1 MRFTCLLAVPALL
14 LCPVALAWGP
24 SGHQAA
30 GQIASAYLNP
40 QARAAVQQILGEQ
53 SLAAAGLWADE
64 VRSDHTYDW
73 IKPLHYIN
81 VPRGADHVDLAR
93 DCPGGQCV
101 AGAIVKYR
109 DMLQNPQATP
119 EEKLLALRLLVHF
132 VEDIHQPMHVGYA
145 DDKGGN
151 MITLTL
157 LGKPTNLHAVW
168 DSGIIENRIAGQ
180 GWKAWSDS
188 LQQRITPEQQAA
200 WAKDTDPTTWAAE
213 SLALVRAIYPALPAN
228 AALDQQYVDT
238 NFVTVEERVQK
249 AGVRLAAV
257 LNQALGAAPAAT
269 QRAPVELL
277 GTALLAADTQDASGL
292 AGTLSSGGKT
302 MPHNLLGS
310 AGSGLAY
317 SGAGNLY
324 LAVADRGPEDGAFPF
339 ADRMHVLQITAE
351 PKNVVVKPVRTALFR
366 TPQGEQYIGSLQAL
380 DVEHPDRSMRLDP
393 EGIAV
398 SRNGTVWTAEEYG
411 PFLDEWTPDGVH
423 VQRVAFRPRFAPEHP
438 SVDPDKEMPPH
449 SNRGRQANRGPEGL
463 AITPDGSRAYAIL
476 QSPLLQDSGVD
487 ASNKRV
493 GTNIRIAEFVW
504 TPEGSF
510 RPGRELVY
518 QLDSAANGVNEITAV
533 GNDTF
538 LVLEKDGADGEKAK
552 QRTIYRI
559 DLASATDVSGV
570 ESLPQTGLPK
580 GFVAVRKTKLFDL
593 LDPAF
598 GLAGPTMPAK
608 VEGLAF
614 GPAQP
619 DGRRTLIVAS
629 DNDYSPTEPTHVW
642 AFSIDPA
649 VLPGFAPQ
657 TAVLGAAGQPAG
669 QPAGQLAR

>member
-1 MRFTCLLAVPALL
+1 MRLTCLLAVPALL
-14 LCPVALAWGP
+14 LSPAALAWGP

-30 GQIASAYLNP
+30 GQIADTYLNP
-40 QARAAVQQILGEQ
+40 QARAAVKQILGEQ
-53 SLAAAGLWADE
+53 SLASAGLWADE

-101 AGAIVKYR
+101 AGAIIKYR
-109 DMLQNPQATP
+109 DMLKDPQATP
-119 EEKLLALRLLVHF
+119 EDKLLALRLLVHF
-132 VEDIHQPMHVGYA
+132 VEDLHQPMHVGYA

-168 DSGIIENRIAGQ
+168 DSGIIEDRLAGK
-180 GWKAWSDS
+180 GWKPWAES
-188 LQQRITPEQQAA
+188 LTKRITPEQQAA
-200 WAKDTDPTTWAAE
+200 WSKDTDPTTWAAE
-213 SLALVRAIYPALPAN
+213 SLALVRTIYPALPAS

-238 NFVTVEERVQK
+238 NIVTVENRVQM

-257 LNQALGAAPAAT
+257 LNQTLGAAPPAA

-277 GTALLAADTQDASGL
+277 GTAILAADAPDASGL
-292 AGTLSSGGKT
+292 AGSLTNGAKS

-317 SGAGNLY
+317 TGAGNLY
-324 LAVADRGPEDGAFPF
+324 LAVADRGPDDGAFPF
-339 ADRMHVLQITAE
+339 ADRMHVLEITAE
-351 PKNVVVKPVRTALFR
+351 PTKVMVKPVRTAMFR

-380 DVEHPDRSMRLDP
+380 NAEHPEQSLRLDP

-398 SRNGTVWTAEEYG
+398 ARNGNVWTAEEYG
-411 PFLDEWTPDGVH
+411 PFLDEWTPDGVQ
-423 VQRVAFRPRFAPEHP
+423 VRRVAFRPRFAPEHP
-438 SVDPDKEMPPH
+438 SVDPEKEMPPH
-449 SNRGRQANRGPEGL
+449 SSRGRQANRGPEGL
-463 AITPDGSRAYAIL
+463 AITPDGSRAYAIQ
-476 QSPLLQDSGVD
+476 QSPLLQDGGVD
-487 ASNKRV
+487 AANKRV
-493 GTNIRIAEFVW
+493 GTNLRIAEFLW
-504 TPEGSF
+504 TAEGSF

-518 QLDSAANGVNEITAV
+518 QLDSAANGANEITPV

-538 LVLEKDGADGEKAK
+538 LVLEKDGASGAKAK

-559 DLASATDVSGV
+559 DLAGATDVSGV
-570 ESLPQTGLPK
+570 ESLPRTGLPK
-580 GFVAVRKTKLFDL
+580 GFVPVRKTKLFDL

-642 AFSIDPA
+642 AFAVDPA
-649 VLPGFAPQ
+649 VLPGFVPQ
-657 TAVLGAAGQPAG
+657 SATLAPAG
-669 QPAGQLAR
+669 QPAR